1 MLQRDTLFSRMLRKP
16 YNDNDSFVKYFDNC
30 IPVSITMSN
39 EDFPNK
45 KKKDILSTFLLS
57 RVRLAMMK
65 RKNRNMITDIYIDEP
80 QSLKRS
86 MELINDSIFEVR
98 KYGISYVLAIQGIN
112 QLGVLKDGLLDA
124 GCHWFLLKGCN
135 EQTFNELKFKI
146 GDEFD
151 YNDLIEM
158 EKWHSFNIVSIDSN
172 NHCFITKYPEPLRNK
187 QGKLYIGD

>member
-1 MLQRDTLFSRMLRKP
+1 M
-16 YNDNDSFVKYFDNC
+16 
-30 IPVSITMSN
+30 
-39 EDFPNK
+39 
-45 KKKDILSTFLLS
+45 
-57 RVRLAMMK
+57 
-65 RKNRNMITDIYIDEP
+65 
-80 QSLKRS
+80 
-86 MELINDSIFEVR
+86 
-98 KYGISYVLAIQGIN
+98 
-112 QLGVLKDGLLDA
+112 LDA